1 MWSDDCAYQ
10 RCGRGNWLEIRVPE
24 GLFDAAEVPG
34 TLLLP
39 AVEIVPVP
47 SCPLRKVPGASC
59 PSASGIV
66 PVPSRPCLSQIAQCA
81 CPKLPRA
88 SKVPGTS
95 CLAAV
100 GIVPVPSR
108 PCLSQ
113 IAQCACPKLPRASK
127 VPGTSCLAAVGI
139 VPVPSCPEPRKCLA
153 HRSSPRLELCLSQVG
168 RTLSQIDPPNRRMCL
183 SQIAQCACPKLPC
196 ACRCD

>member
-1 MWSDDCAYQ
+1 MWSDDCACR

-24 GLFDAAEVPG
+24 GLFDAAKVPG

-47 SCPLRKVPGASC
+47 SCPP
-59 PSASGIV
+59 PESAWRIV
-66 PVPSRPCLSQIAQCA
+66 PLREWNCACPKSAVPVTNRSMCLSQVAPCLESAWHIVPGRGWNCA

-95 CLAAV
+95 FLAAV

-108 PCLSQ
+108 PNPLANRSTQ
-113 IAQCACPKLPRASK
+113 LPD
-127 VPGTSCLAAVGI
+127 
-139 VPVPSCPEPRKCLA
+139 VPVTNRSTEPPDVPVTN
-153 HRSSPRLELCLSQVG
+153 RS
-168 RTLSQIDPPNRRMCL
+168 MCL
-183 SQIAQCACPKLPC
+183 S
-196 ACRCD
+196 

>member
-1 MWSDDCAYQ
+1 MWSDDCAYR
-10 RCGRGNWLEIRVPE
+10 RCGRGNWLEIGVPE

-47 SCPLRKVPGASC
+47 SCPANRQMCLSQIAHLRKVPGAWC

-95 CLAAV
+95 FLAAV

-108 PCLSQ
+108 PN
-113 IAQCACPKLPRASK
+113 P
-127 VPGTSCLAAVGI
+127 LANRSTEPPD
-139 VPVPSCPEPRKCLA
+139 VPVTN
-153 HRSSPRLELCLSQVG
+153 RS
-168 RTLSQIDPPNRRMCL
+168 MCL
-183 SQIAQCACPKLPC
+183 S
-196 ACRCD
+196 